1 MAKLYKAVK
10 MLSSKSGGKIFDF
23 RRYFPDKSAYW
34 RLAARGSAL
43 NNTPSLTA
51 TAATRVSTG
60 GQLHAEHGQQV
71 VYLNF
76 LRHSYADAL

>member
-1 MAKLYKAVK
+1 LI
-10 MLSSKSGGKIFDF
+10 LEDIFLINRHIGDGM
-23 RRYFPDKSAYW
+23 
-34 RLAARGSAL
+34 ARGSAL